1 MRDVCATGSG
11 TAGLPRWV
19 LQPHV
24 GVSAMLVW
32 LPLLLAEPLAH
43 AYDADPPWPSY
54 LALTVIAA
62 AFVGAAVVGQRRFG
76 SLDASRRVLRTGL
89 ALLAVQGI
97 TTVALVLGSPQ
108 SALLFPLLAIAT
120 VVVLDAGPGLRA
132 IPVLTVLAAVV
143 VLVAD
148 RGENRAAYAMAA
160 AVTTVL
166 SGLGCWSFRHLFA
179 LVAELARTREEL
191 ARVAV
196 VHERERFSRD
206 LHDLLGHTLSV
217 VVVKAQAVQRIA
229 ASDPAAAA
237 GHAGDIEAIGR
248 RALTEVRQAVE
259 GYRGTG
265 FAAELDR
272 AHAAL
277 VTAGIAVGVTG
288 PPLEVL
294 QLPDDVDALFGW
306 VVREG
311 VTNVVR
317 HSGARSCRVTW
328 SASADAAR
336 LEVTDDG
343 RGAGDATARPPASG
357 GLAGLRARVAATG
370 GNLTATPSPG
380 GGFRL
385 AVSVPLPAPGSPPPT
400 PETVWLTTR

>member
-1 MRDVCATGSG
+1 
-11 TAGLPRWV
+11 
-19 LQPHV
+19 
-24 GVSAMLVW
+24 MLVW

-54 LALTVIAA
+54 LALIVIAVSY
-62 AFVGAAVVGQRRFG
+62 VGAGVVGERRFR
-76 SLDASRRVLRTGL
+76 SLDASRRLVLTGF

-97 TTVALVLGSPQ
+97 TTVALVLVSPE

-120 VVVLDAGPGLRA
+120 VVVLDAGPGLRS
-132 IPVLTVLAAVV
+132 IPVVTVLAAVV

-148 RGENRAAYAMAA
+148 RGETRSAHAMAA
-160 AVTTVL
+160 GVTAVL

-179 LVAELARTREEL
+179 LIAELARTREEL

-196 VHERERFSRD
+196 VQERERFSRD

-217 VVVKAQAVQRIA
+217 IVVKAQAVQRIA
-229 ASDPAAAA
+229 TSDPAGAA

-277 VTAGIAVGVTG
+277 VTAGIAVTATG
-288 PPLEVL
+288 PPLEIL
-294 QLPDDVDALFGW
+294 RLPDDVDALFGW

-317 HSGARSCRVTW
+317 HSGARSCRVAW
-328 SASADAAR
+328 SASAEAAR

-343 RGAGDATARPPASG
+343 RGAGDGTAGPPASG
-357 GLAGLRARVAATG
+357 GLAGLHARVAATG
-370 GNLTATPSPG
+370 GTLTAASSPG

-385 AVSVPLPAPGSPPPT
+385 AVSVPVPAPDSPPPT
-400 PETVWLTTR
+400 PENVWLTAR